1 MRKLFRHHRGGL
13 QESLDTMVE
22 VIDFSDIEQI
32 VKEEWGD
39 YCTNMN
45 TVFAGDDSD
54 RINEEWK
61 ETYYV
66 IADFKGGYKQ
76 QCIGMCNFAKAN
88 PIMTKKKLLEKLEGI
103 PDDTEIRIVP
113 DWANDFDYLPIE
125 GMGFIEKHN
134 LILIQPKYTK

>member
-13 QESLDTMVE
+13 AESLATTVE
-22 VIDFSDIEQI
+22 VNDFADVERI
-32 VKEEWGD
+32 VKEEWGN
-39 YCTNMN
+39 YCSNVN

-66 IADFKGGYKQ
+66 VADFKGGHKQ
-76 QCIGMCNFAKAN
+76 QCIGMCNFAKSNSA
-88 PIMTKKKLLEKLEGI
+88 MTKKKLLEKLEGV

-125 GMGFIEKHN
+125 GVGFIEKHN
-134 LILIQPKYTK
+134 LILIQPIYTK

>member
-22 VIDFSDIEQI
+22 VSDFSDIEQI

-39 YCTNMN
+39 YCTNVN

-66 IADFKGGYKQ
+66 VADLKGGNKQ

>member
-22 VIDFSDIEQI
+22 VSYFSDIEQI

-39 YCTNMN
+39 YCTNVN

-66 IADFKGGYKQ
+66 VADLKGGHQQ
-76 QCIGMCNFAKAN
+76 QCIGMCNF
-88 PIMTKKKLLEKLEGI
+88 
-103 PDDTEIRIVP
+103 
-113 DWANDFDYLPIE
+113 
-125 GMGFIEKHN
+125 
-134 LILIQPKYTK
+134 PKE

>member
-13 QESLDTMVE
+13 EESLATMVE
-22 VIDFSDIEQI
+22 VNDFADIEKI

-39 YCTNMN
+39 FCSNIN
-45 TVFAGDDSD
+45 TLYAGDDST
-54 RINEEWK
+54 RIGEEWK
-61 ETYYV
+61 QTYYV
-66 IADFKGGYKQ
+66 LADFKGGSDQ
-76 QCIGMCNFAKAN
+76 QCIGMCNFPQAV
-88 PIMTKKKLLEKLEGI
+88 PVITKKRLLEKLEGI

-125 GMGFIEKHN
+125 GVGFVEKHN

>member
-22 VIDFSDIEQI
+22 VNDFADIEKI
-32 VKEEWGD
+32 VKEEYGN
-39 YCTNMN
+39 YCSNVN
-45 TVFAGDDSD
+45 TIFAGDDSN

-66 IADFKGGYKQ
+66 VADFKGGHNL
-76 QCIGMCNFAKAN
+76 QCIGMCNFAKAA
-88 PIMTKKKLLEKLEGI
+88 PVMTKKKLSEMLEGV

-113 DWANDFDYLPIE
+113 DWVNDFDYLPIE
-125 GMGFIEKHN
+125 GTGFDAKFN
-134 LILIQPKYTK
+134 LVLIKPKYTK